1 MNAKPASFD
10 RVPTSGAVGAGEPA
24 APTGPGERRRV
35 GPHHCYGCGYEPCLM
50 ARYGGTCSGAGPESP
65 FWLGYLSLHQTGD
78 ALADKPGW
86 TTQQRAAYLDGIEY
100 RAQVERAN
108 LLALDRYQ
116 DPTAGEQ
123 P

>member
-1 MNAKPASFD
+1 MSATQPLPGRLPSSGID
-10 RVPTSGAVGAGEPA
+10 SVPEPMA
-24 APTGPGERRRV
+24 LTGPGERHPV

-50 ARYGGTCSGAGPESP
+50 AKYGGTCSGTGPESP

-86 TTQQRAAYLDGIEY
+86 TTKQRADYLDGIEY

-108 LLALDRYQ
+108 LLALARHQ
-116 DPTAGEQ
+116 QPPAGER

>member
-1 MNAKPASFD
+1 MNSARSPS
-10 RVPTSGAVGAGEPA
+10 
-24 APTGPGERRRV
+24 ERRRV

-65 FWLGYLSLHQTGD
+65 FWLGYLSLHQTRD

>member
-1 MNAKPASFD
+1 MNAARSPS
-10 RVPTSGAVGAGEPA
+10 
-24 APTGPGERRRV
+24 ERRRV

-65 FWLGYLSLHQTGD
+65 FWLGYLSLHQTAD
-78 ALADKPGW
+78 VLADKPGW
-86 TTQQRAAYLDGIEY
+86 TNQQRAAYLDGIEY